1 MDDLKDS
8 KVKSKYGNVLSVEVE
23 SYFNVRVHLELF
35 YVPYHLTL
43 DLINERRHRD
53 RNQET

>member
-23 SYFNVRVHLELF
+23 SYFNVKVHLELF